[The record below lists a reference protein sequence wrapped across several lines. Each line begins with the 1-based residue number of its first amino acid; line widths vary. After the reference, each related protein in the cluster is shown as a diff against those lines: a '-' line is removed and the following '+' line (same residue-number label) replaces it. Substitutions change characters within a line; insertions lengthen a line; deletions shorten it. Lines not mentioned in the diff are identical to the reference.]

1 MYPSFINAV
10 LKKIIKEKESIKNL
24 NITIENLPVWFQKE
38 IKKDV
43 NINLE
48 KFLES
53 FFYEPSLHFVFKDQI
68 FLQKFNEEFELST
81 QKSAFMKSKKK
92 IPEFSNYKD
101 GNWWVQNYSSMLPI
115 LLGINLKKKSILDL
129 CAAPGGKAFQ
139 VLAEDNNIILNDV
152 SKKRIKI
159 LKENLLRLNY
169 NTKINNFNAL
179 VFPEK
184 KKYDVVLLDAPCSA
198 TGTIR
203 GNPEIFFKKKPPNLI
218 SLFELQKNLLEKA
231 ANLLNPNG
239 IIVYMV
245 CSFPLFRN
253 YWPN

>member
-1 MYPSFINAV
+1 MGSKLFINA
-10 LKKIIKEKESIKNL
+10 SNF
-24 NITIENLPVWFQKE
+24 TRY
-38 IKKDV
+38 
-43 NINLE
+43 
-48 KFLES
+48 KF
-53 FFYEPSLHFVFKDQI
+53 
-68 FLQKFNEEFELST
+68 
-81 QKSAFMKSKKK
+81 
-92 IPEFSNYKD
+92 
-101 GNWWVQNYSSMLPI
+101 
-115 LLGINLKKKSILDL
+115 KKKSILDL

-245 CSFPLFRN
+245 CSFLYSETTGQINNFLKNNKNFSILKYDKQKNNDILESFLSKDGYFLTTPNTYKN
-253 YWPN
+253 YNIDGFFSIQLIKND